1 MSIMAAKKKKVSDL
15 GEVGN
20 ASEQEL
26 ADAAVR
32 KRNYDAYVGE
42 LAAKRQLAA
51 KAQREASKSALLKLG
66 ITSCRG
72 ECASTQDRAEL
83 RRLVEQLAEVAI
95 KEDMKRYSCEGEWDL
110 VMSDTQLF
118 RRFFSMK

>member
-1 MSIMAAKKKKVSDL
+1 M
-15 GEVGN
+15 
-20 ASEQEL
+20 

-32 KRNYDAYVGE
+32 KRNYNEYVAE

-51 KAQREASKSALLKLG
+51 KVQREASKSALLKLG

-72 ECASTQDRAEL
+72 ERASTQDRVEL
-83 RRLVEQLAEVAI
+83 RRLVDQLAQVAI
-95 KEDMKRYSCEGEWDL
+95 KEDMKQYSCEGEWDL